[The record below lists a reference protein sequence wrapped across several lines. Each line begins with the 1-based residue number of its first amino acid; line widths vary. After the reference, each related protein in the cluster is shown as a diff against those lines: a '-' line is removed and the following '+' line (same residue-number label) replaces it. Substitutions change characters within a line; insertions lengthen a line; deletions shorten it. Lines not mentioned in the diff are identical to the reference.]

1 MLNSLAQIPY
11 RQSIFAAFV
20 LFVFGTSVVEIITEF
35 AQGESMAAM
44 TDDLT
49 RFALSAVMVGMF
61 IVEYRAQR
69 LALGELRGQLKKA
82 RGQLAQI
89 DEQSPKL
96 ASQYRAVMQKQFDA
110 WRLTQSEQDVVIGL
124 LKGLSFREIAELR
137 QTREKTVRQQASSVY
152 RKAGVGSRN
161 ELAAWFF
168 EDMLD
173 PPAQAD
179 SPPKR
184 SQPTGR
190 QKTKNGTPAYF
201 AMTSGFGDPGY
212 ANFGTEEAIPRT
224 RSPQIAWVLLVGGLN
239 K

>member
-1 MLNSLAQIPY
+1 MFNALTQIPY
-11 RQSIFAAFV
+11 RQSIFAVFV
-20 LFVFGTSVVEIITEF
+20 LFVFGTSAVEIITEF
-35 AQGESMAAM
+35 AEGESMAAM
-44 TDDLT
+44 TDDLM
-49 RFALSAVMVGMF
+49 RFALSAVMVAMF
-61 IVEYRAQR
+61 IIEFEFVTQR
-69 LALGELRGQLKKA
+69 QALGELRGQLNKA

-89 DEQSPKL
+89 DAQSPKL

-110 WRLTQSEQDVVIGL
+110 WQLTQSEQDVVIGL

-173 PPAQAD
+173 PPAE
-179 SPPKR
+179 
-184 SQPTGR
+184 
-190 QKTKNGTPAYF
+190 
-201 AMTSGFGDPGY
+201 
-212 ANFGTEEAIPRT
+212 AN
-224 RSPQIAWVLLVGGLN
+224 

>member
-1 MLNSLAQIPY
+1 MFKALAQIPH
-11 RQSIFAAFV
+11 RQTIFAVFV
-20 LFVFGTSVVEIITEF
+20 LFVFGTSAVEIITEF
-35 AQGESMAAM
+35 AAGESMAAM
-44 TDDLT
+44 TDDLM
-49 RFALSAVMVGMF
+49 RFALSALMVAMF
-61 IVEYRAQR
+61 VFEYLAQR
-69 LALGELRGQLKKA
+69 QALGELRGQLNKA

-110 WRLTQSEQDVVIGL
+110 WQLTQSEQDVVIGL

-173 PPAQAD
+173 PPPEAD
-179 SPPKR
+179 KQSL
-184 SQPTGR
+184 GR
-190 QKTKNGTPAYF
+190 
-201 AMTSGFGDPGY
+201 
-212 ANFGTEEAIPRT
+212 
-224 RSPQIAWVLLVGGLN
+224 
-239 K
+239 